1 MRLPLTSLCFALLAT
16 QACTHGSNRAEE
28 NSMAD
33 APVDLAERSRAL
45 ARRIIIAD
53 GHVDLPYRLIEK
65 LGPDGQPTEDV
76 SQRTER
82 GDFDIP
88 RAVEGGLDVPFMSIY
103 VPAEFQRKPGASKAH
118 ADKLIDLVE
127 GLVHKVPGKFA
138 LARSVE
144 EARRNFR
151 EGKISLALGI
161 ENGAAIED
169 SLENVAHFHRRGVR
183 YITLT
188 HSQDNLLCDA
198 SFNTGPRTWKGLSPF
213 GRRVVAEMNRL
224 GIMVDVSHLSDD
236 AIRQVLEVSRA
247 PVIASHSSA
256 RHFTPG
262 WERNISD
269 ELIRA
274 VAAKGG
280 VVMINF
286 GSSFLTRAA
295 NAYGDER
302 RKAALA
308 FAAERGIT
316 DREHPQVKAF
326 LENYG
331 REHPYPFARVEDVAD
346 HIEHV
351 VKLVGI
357 EHVGL
362 GSDFDGV
369 GDSLPSGLKDVSQYP
384 NLFRVLLERGY
395 SEADIE
401 KIASGNLFRTWE
413 QVEAQA
419 GGAGETPTARSGA
432 TTRRGTSL
440 GANNSR
446 AASASATGPSQ
457 SPQATTNVG
466 RGVIRGA
473 FRAR

>member
-16 QACTHGSNRAEE
+16 QACTHASNRPEE
-28 NSMAD
+28 TPAAT
-33 APVDLAERSRAL
+33 APADLAERSREL

-53 GHVDLPYRLIEK
+53 GHIDVPYRLVEK
-65 LGPDGQPTEDV
+65 LGPDGQPTEDI
-76 SQRTER
+76 SLRTEG
-82 GDFDIP
+82 GDFDLP
-88 RAVEGGLDVPFMSIY
+88 RAVEGGLDVPFMSIF
-103 VPAEFQRKPGASKAH
+103 VPAELQQRPGAAKAH
-118 ADKLIDLVE
+118 ADALIDLVE
-127 GLVHKVPGKFA
+127 GLVRKAPEKFA
-138 LARSVE
+138 FAYSVE

-151 EGKISLALGI
+151 EGKISLAMGI

-169 SLENVAHFHRRGVR
+169 KLENVSHFHRRGVR

-188 HSQDNLLCDA
+188 HFKDNQLSDA

-213 GRRVVAEMNRL
+213 GRQVVAEMNRL

-236 AIRQVLEVSRA
+236 AIRQVLEVSQA

-274 VAAKGG
+274 VAEKGG

-286 GSSFLTRAA
+286 GSSFLTQAA
-295 NAYGDER
+295 NTHGSAR
-302 RKAALA
+302 REAVMA
-308 FAAERGIT
+308 FAAERGLT
-316 DREHPQVKAF
+316 GWGHPEVKAF
-326 LENYG
+326 LEAYN
-331 REHPYPFARVEDVAD
+331 REHPFPYATVEDVAD
-346 HIEHV
+346 HIDHV

-357 EHVGL
+357 DHVGL

-369 GDSLPSGLKDVSQYP
+369 GDSLPTGLKDVSQYP

-401 KIASGNLFRTWE
+401 KLASGNVFRVWE
-413 QVEAQA
+413 QVEKVA
-419 GGAGETPTARSGA
+419 GSTA
-432 TTRRGTSL
+432 
-440 GANNSR
+440 
-446 AASASATGPSQ
+446 
-457 SPQATTNVG
+457 SP
-466 RGVIRGA
+466 
-473 FRAR
+473 